1 MTDEKVKKAAKS
13 EEEEEKVEE
22 TEEEAEQRKMKTVL
36 HAEEI
41 EKVQAKK
48 KVKIIK
54 KVAASLKK
62 RKAEAVEYT
71 GRNIGIE
78 VEYPTRNCTDANCPF
93 HGKLSLRGQIITG
106 VCVTD
111 RMPKTCVIQRE
122 RTVFVKQ
129 FERYEKRT
137 TRIAAHNPDCLGIK
151 MGDQVKIMECR
162 PISKTVSFV
171 IIGRV

>member
-1 MTDEKVKKAAKS
+1 MTDEKEKKTAKS
-13 EEEEEKVEE
+13 EEEEINVDE
-22 TEEEAEQRKMKTVL
+22 TEEEAKQRKMKTVL

-41 EKVQAKK
+41 EKVQSKK

-54 KVAASLKK
+54 KVAAPIKK
-62 RKAEAVEYT
+62 RKTEAVEYT

-78 VEYPTRNCTDANCPF
+78 VEYPTRSCTDIHCPF
-93 HGKLSLRGQIITG
+93 HGKLSLRGQMITG

-129 FERYEKRT
+129 YERYEKRT
-137 TRIAAHNPDCLGIK
+137 TRIAAHNPDCLGVK
-151 MGDQVKIMECR
+151 VGERVKIMECR
-162 PISKTVSFV
+162 PLSKTVSFV
-171 IIGRV
+171 IIGRA